1 MANDRFTISISSR
14 DSELIE
20 FIKEKRKNGSLSA
33 YIRGLIRQDMG
44 NREVKELEQIYL
56 YIEKKLRE
64 SGFAIKDIGNGQV
77 KGIVDDLDKEVIL
90 NLF

>member
-20 FIKEKRKNGSLSA
+20 FIGEKRKNGSLSA
-33 YIRGLIRQDMG
+33 YIRELIQKDMKNG
-44 NREVKELEQIYL
+44 QAYDIEQIYL
-56 YIEKKLRE
+56 YVEKRLRE
-64 SGFAIKDIGNGQV
+64 SGIALTDTGNGQV